1 LAEVIVSV
9 GIDEAYAKLK
19 AQLTQSKCRIV
30 AEKAPESVSVV
41 QGSLWGT
48 SPKTAQKKTNY
59 TLRQDASGTHVT
71 SASALTAGYINLAVV
86 GCVLSV
92 ALALVCAWIAFDL
105 QAYVSIGVQGF
116 WSWLAQAHGRLNADA
131 ASLFIGLAWILV
143 AFLAATLVAEAVIVV
158 RVRAKKDLF
167 AEETLKTLQP

>member
-9 GIDEAYAKLK
+9 GIDEAYAKLR

-30 AEKAPESVSVV
+30 AEKAPESVSVI

-48 SPKTAQKKTNY
+48 SPRTAQKKTNY
-59 TLRQDASGTHVT
+59 TLWQDVSGTHVA
-71 SASALTAGYINLAVV
+71 SVSALTAGYINLTVV

-92 ALALVCAWIAFDL
+92 ALALVLVWMAFDL
-105 QAYVSIGVQGF
+105 QAYISSGVQGF
-116 WSWLAQAHGRLNADA
+116 WSWLAQMHGRLNADA
-131 ASLFIGLAWILV
+131 AALFIKMMWILV
-143 AFLAATLVAEAVIVV
+143 AFLVATLVAETVIIV
-158 RVRAKKDLF
+158 RVCAKKELF